1 MATDV
6 TRATMDDEDQIEIEA
21 DERPR
26 RMRGRPELL
35 LTPLSFLLLLAVWEW
50 AVQHYAINSIL
61 LPPPSKIWRSLAE
74 GVTSG
79 LYLKHFLVTV
89 SEAALGFAIAA
100 VSGVIIGTLVTQFWL
115 LERTV
120 YPYLIALQS
129 MPKIA
134 IAPLIVIWFGYG
146 GLSKVVIAA
155 MISFFPILVNVVVG
169 LRTCDASKIDLVRSL
184 SGSPWQVFWYVK
196 LPNALPFMFAGFN
209 IAIIFCILGA
219 IVGEF
224 VGGEAGLGFL
234 IVAANT
240 TLDVAQVFAVLVV
253 LATLGVTV
261 FLALQLVHRT
271 VVFWAE
277 SDDINRYS

>member
-1 MATDV
+1 MATHL
-6 TRATMDDEDQIEIEA
+6 TSAELIDDEVESSG
-21 DERPR
+21 RPR
-26 RMRGRPELL
+26 LRGRPELL
-35 LTPLSFLLLLAVWEW
+35 LTPLSFVLLLGFWEFAVH
-50 AVQHYAINSIL
+50 HYAVNAIL
-61 LPPPSKIWRSLAE
+61 LPPPSRIARSLLEALT
-74 GVTSG
+74 GG
-79 LYLKHFLVTV
+79 LYLTHFLVTV
-89 SEAALGFAIAA
+89 GEAAGGFCIAA
-100 VSGVIIGTLVTQFWL
+100 VAGVIVGSLVTQFWL
-115 LERTV
+115 LERTL

-129 MPKIA
+129 RPKIA

-146 GLSKVVIAA
+146 ASSKVIIAA

-169 LRTCDASKIDLVRSL
+169 LRSCDASKLDLLRSL
-184 SGSPWQVFWYVK
+184 SASKWQIFWYLR
-196 LPNALPFMFAGFN
+196 LPNALPFIFAGFN
-209 IAIIFCILGA
+209 IAIIFSILGA

-240 TLDVAQVFAVLVV
+240 TLDVSQVFAVLIV

-261 FLALQLVHRT
+261 FIGLQFVHRK

>member
-1 MATDV
+1 MATNVQTALIDDD
-6 TRATMDDEDQIEIEA
+6 ATDAEA
-21 DERPR
+21 RPR
-26 RMRGRPELL
+26 FRGRPELL
-35 LTPLSFLLLLAVWEW
+35 LTPLSFLLVLGVWEF
-50 AVQHYAINSIL
+50 AVHHYRINAIL
-61 LPPPSKIWRSLAE
+61 LPPPTRIFQSL
-74 GVTSG
+74 VTGLSSG
-79 LYLKHFLVTV
+79 LFLHHFLVTMG
-89 SEAALGFAIAA
+89 EAALGFGIAA
-100 VSGVIIGTLVTQFWL
+100 VGGVVVGTLVTQFWL
-115 LERTV
+115 LERTM

-169 LRTCDASKIDLVRSL
+169 LRTCDPARIDLARSL
-184 SGSPWQVFWYVK
+184 SASKWQIFWYVK
-196 LPNALPFMFAGFN
+196 LPNSLPFMFAGFN

-224 VGGEAGLGFL
+224 VGAEAGLGFL

-240 TLDVAQVFAVLVV
+240 TLDVAQVFAVLIV
-253 LATLGVTV
+253 LAALGVTV
-261 FLALQLVHRT
+261 FLAVQYLHRK

>member
-1 MATDV
+1 MATHIRSAELV
-6 TRATMDDEDQIEIEA
+6 A
-21 DERPR
+21 DEAEASGRPR
-26 RMRGRPELL
+26 LRGRPELL
-35 LTPLSFLLLLAVWEW
+35 LTPLSFVLLLGFWEFAVH
-50 AVQHYAINSIL
+50 HYAVNAIL
-61 LPPPSKIWRSLAE
+61 LPPPSRIARSLLE
-74 GVTSG
+74 GLTGG

-89 SEAALGFAIAA
+89 GEAAGGFCIAA
-100 VSGVIIGTLVTQFWL
+100 VAGVIVGSLVTQFWL
-115 LERTV
+115 LERTL

-146 GLSKVVIAA
+146 ASSKVIIAA

-169 LRTCDASKIDLVRSL
+169 LRSCDPSKLDLLRSL
-184 SGSPWQVFWYVK
+184 SASRWQIFWYLR
-196 LPNALPFMFAGFN
+196 LPNALPFIFAGFN
-209 IAIIFCILGA
+209 IAIIFSILGA

-253 LATLGVTV
+253 LAALGVTV
-261 FLALQLVHRT
+261 FIGLQFIHRK

>member
-1 MATDV
+1 MATQIS
-6 TRATMDDEDQIEIEA
+6 TATIVGDEEEA
-21 DERPR
+21 AGPR
-26 RMRGRPELL
+26 RFRGRPELL
-35 LTPLSFLLLLAVWEW
+35 LTPLSFLLFLGVWEL
-50 AVQHYAINSIL
+50 VVHRYAISAIL
-61 LPPPSKIWRSLAE
+61 LPPPSRILRVLFEGLAN
-74 GVTSG
+74 G

-89 SEAALGFAIAA
+89 GEAAGGFCIAAIA
-100 VSGVIIGTLVTQFWL
+100 GVIIGTLITQFWL

-146 GLSKVVIAA
+146 ATSKVVIAA

-169 LRTCDASKIDLVRSL
+169 LRNCDQSKVDLVRSL
-184 SGSPWQVFWYVK
+184 SGSKWQIFWYVR
-196 LPNALPFMFAGFN
+196 LPNALPFIFAGFN

-240 TLDVAQVFAVLVV
+240 TLDVAQVFAVLIV
-253 LATLGVTV
+253 LATLGVSV
-261 FLALQLVHRT
+261 FVTLQYIHRK

>member
-1 MATDV
+1 MATDI
-6 TRATMDDEDQIEIEA
+6 TRELIDDDEAEA
-21 DERPR
+21 EDEGRPR

-35 LTPLSFLLLLAVWEW
+35 LTPLSFVLLLGVWELAV
-50 AVQHYAINSIL
+50 HRYAINSIL
-61 LPPPSKIWRSLAE
+61 LPPPSKIWRALAE

-89 SEAALGFAIAA
+89 GEAGMGFCIAALA
-100 VSGVIIGTLVTQFWL
+100 GVVIGTLVTQFWL

-146 GLSKVVIAA
+146 ATSKVVIAA

-169 LRTCDASKIDLVRSL
+169 LRNCDASKIDLVRSL
-184 SGSPWQVFWYVK
+184 SGSPWQIFWYVK

-240 TLDVAQVFAVLVV
+240 TLDVAQVFAVLIV

-261 FLALQLVHRT
+261 FLAVQLVHRK

>member
-1 MATDV
+1 MATDI
-6 TRATMDDEDQIEIEA
+6 TRELIDDDEAEA
-21 DERPR
+21 EDEGRPR

-35 LTPLSFLLLLAVWEW
+35 LTPLSFVLLLGVWELAV
-50 AVQHYAINSIL
+50 HRYAINSIL
-61 LPPPSKIWRSLAE
+61 LPPPSKIWRALAE

-89 SEAALGFAIAA
+89 GEAGMGFCIAALA
-100 VSGVIIGTLVTQFWL
+100 GVVIGTLVTQFWL

-146 GLSKVVIAA
+146 ATSKVVIAA

-169 LRTCDASKIDLVRSL
+169 LRNCDASKIDLVRSL
-184 SGSPWQVFWYVK
+184 SGSPWQIFWYVK

-240 TLDVAQVFAVLVV
+240 TLDVAQVFAVLIV

-261 FLALQLVHRT
+261 FLAVQLLHRK

>member
-1 MATDV
+1 MARVITSEV
-6 TRATMDDEDQIEIEA
+6 SPEDEAEVDG
-21 DERPR
+21 R
-26 RMRGRPELL
+26 RRFPGRPELL
-35 LTPLSFLLLLAVWEW
+35 LTPLSFVLLLGAWEL
-50 AVQHYAINSIL
+50 VVRHYQINAIL
-61 LPPPSKIWRSLAE
+61 LPPPSSIARSLSS
-74 GVTSG
+74 GLTSG
-79 LYLKHFLVTV
+79 LFLKHFLVTIG
-89 SEAALGFAIAA
+89 EAAAGFGIAA
-100 VSGVIIGTLVTQFWL
+100 AAGIIVGTLVTQFWL

-146 GLSKVVIAA
+146 ITSKVVIAA
-155 MISFFPILVNVVVG
+155 MIGFFPILVNVVVG
-169 LRTCDASKIDLVRSL
+169 LRNCDPAKIDLLRSL
-184 SGSPWQVFWYVK
+184 SASKWQIFWYVK
-196 LPNALPFMFAGFN
+196 LPSALPFIFAGFN
-209 IAIIFCILGA
+209 IAIILCILGA

-224 VGGEAGLGFL
+224 VGAEAGLGYL

-240 TLDVAQVFAVLVV
+240 TLDVAQVFAVLIV

-261 FLALQLVHRT
+261 FLTLQVIHRK

>member
-1 MATDV
+1 MATDI
-6 TRATMDDEDQIEIEA
+6 TRELIDEDDEAEA
-21 DERPR
+21 PR
-26 RMRGRPELL
+26 RRRLRGHPELL
-35 LTPLSFLLLLAVWEW
+35 LTPLSFLLFLGLWEFAV
-50 AVQHYAINSIL
+50 HRYAINALL
-61 LPPPSKIWRSLAE
+61 LPPPSRIARALGEGLA
-74 GVTSG
+74 SG

-89 SEAALGFAIAA
+89 GEAASGFGIAA
-100 VSGVIIGTLVTQFWL
+100 VAGLILGTLVTQFWL

-146 GLSKVVIAA
+146 ATSKVIIAA

-169 LRTCDASKIDLVRSL
+169 LRSCDTGRIDLVRSL
-184 SGSPWQVFWYVK
+184 SGSPWQIFWYVR
-196 LPNALPFMFAGFN
+196 LPNALPFIFAGFN

-240 TLDVAQVFAVLVV
+240 TLDVAQVFAVLIV

-261 FLALQLVHRT
+261 FLGLQYLHRK

>member
-1 MATDV
+1 MRHA
-6 TRATMDDEDQIEIEA
+6 AAHFGIA
-21 DERPR
+21 WR
-26 RMRGRPELL
+26 RFRHIGVGEL
-35 LTPLSFLLLLAVWEW
+35 
-50 AVQHYAINSIL
+50 
-61 LPPPSKIWRSLAE
+61 
-74 GVTSG
+74 
-79 LYLKHFLVTV
+79 
-89 SEAALGFAIAA
+89 AA
-100 VSGVIIGTLVTQFWL
+100 VAGVLVGSLVTQVWL
-115 LERTV
+115 LERTL

-146 GLSKVVIAA
+146 ASSKVIIAA

-169 LRTCDASKIDLVRSL
+169 LRSCDASKLDLLRSL
-184 SGSPWQVFWYVK
+184 SASKWQIFWYLR
-196 LPNALPFMFAGFN
+196 LPNALPFIFAGFN
-209 IAIIFCILGA
+209 IAIIFSILGA

-240 TLDVAQVFAVLVV
+240 TLDVSQVFAVLIV

-261 FLALQLVHRT
+261 FIGLQFVHRK

>member
-1 MATDV
+1 MATDI
-6 TRATMDDEDQIEIEA
+6 TREFIDEDDAEA
-21 DERPR
+21 GR
-26 RMRGRPELL
+26 RRRLRGRPELL
-35 LTPLSFLLLLAVWEW
+35 LTPLSFILFLGVWEF
-50 AVQHYAINSIL
+50 VVHHYAVNALL
-61 LPPPSKIWRSLAE
+61 LPPPSRIARTLAE
-74 GVTSG
+74 GLASG

-89 SEAALGFAIAA
+89 GEAASGFGIAA
-100 VSGVIIGTLVTQFWL
+100 VAGLIIGTLVTQFWL
-115 LERTV
+115 LERTL
-120 YPYLIALQS
+120 YPYLIAMQS

-146 GLSKVVIAA
+146 ATSKMVIAA

-169 LRTCDASKIDLVRSL
+169 LRSCDASRIDLARSL
-184 SGSPWQVFWYVK
+184 SASPWQIFWYVR
-196 LPNALPFMFAGFN
+196 LPNALPFIFAGFN

-240 TLDVAQVFAVLVV
+240 TLDVAQVFAVLIV

-261 FLALQLVHRT
+261 FLGLQFLHRK

>member
-1 MATDV
+1 MATNVREILVDDDV
-6 TRATMDDEDQIEIEA
+6 DPAERA
-21 DERPR
+21 PVKL
-26 RMRGRPELL
+26 RGHPELL
-35 LTPLSFLLLLAVWEW
+35 LTPLSFVLLLGVWEF
-50 AVQHYAINSIL
+50 VVHHYAINPIL

-74 GVTSG
+74 GLTTG

-89 SEAALGFAIAA
+89 GEAASGFCIAA
-100 VSGVIIGTLVTQFWL
+100 VAGVVVGTLVTQFWL

-146 GLSKVVIAA
+146 ATSKVVIAA

-169 LRTCDASKIDLVRSL
+169 LRSCDPAKIDLVRSL
-184 SGSPWQVFWYVK
+184 SGSDWQVFWYVR

-240 TLDVAQVFAVLVV
+240 TLDVAQVFGVLIV

-261 FLALQLVHRT
+261 FLGLQFVHRKI
-271 VVFWAE
+271 VFWAE

>member
-1 MATDV
+1 MATQI
-6 TRATMDDEDQIEIEA
+6 TTATIVGDEEEA
-21 DERPR
+21 VGPR
-26 RMRGRPELL
+26 RFRGRPELL
-35 LTPLSFLLLLAVWEW
+35 LTPLSFLLFLGVWEL
-50 AVQHYAINSIL
+50 VVHRYAINAIL
-61 LPPPSKIWRSLAE
+61 LPPPSRILRVLFE

-79 LYLKHFLVTV
+79 VYLKHFLVTV
-89 SEAALGFAIAA
+89 GEAAGGFCIAA
-100 VSGVIIGTLVTQFWL
+100 VAGVVVGTLITQFWL

-146 GLSKVVIAA
+146 ATSKVVIAA

-169 LRTCDASKIDLVRSL
+169 LRNCDQSKVDLVRSL
-184 SGSPWQVFWYVK
+184 SGSKWQIFWYVR
-196 LPNALPFMFAGFN
+196 LPNALPFIFAGFN

-240 TLDVAQVFAVLVV
+240 TLDVAQVFAVLIV

-261 FLALQLVHRT
+261 FVTLQYIHRK

>member
-6 TRATMDDEDQIEIEA
+6 TRALLTDDEAEGDGPLRRFRYA
-21 DERPR
+21 ERLLAPLSLI
-26 RMRGRPELL
+26 LL
-35 LTPLSFLLLLAVWEW
+35 LGIWEF
-50 AVQHYAINSIL
+50 VVHHYAINAIL
-61 LPPPSKIWRSLAE
+61 LPPPSKIARALAS
-74 GVTSG
+74 GLASG

-89 SEAALGFAIAA
+89 GEAGLGFCIAA
-100 VSGVIIGTLVTQFWL
+100 VSGVIMGTLVTQFWL
-115 LERTV
+115 LERTF
-120 YPYLIALQS
+120 YPYLVALQS

-146 GLSKVVIAA
+146 GTSKVVIAA

-169 LRTCDASKIDLVRSL
+169 LRTCDRSKIDLVRSL
-184 SGSPWQVFWYVK
+184 SGSPWQIFWYVK

-240 TLDVAQVFAVLVV
+240 TLDVAQVFAVLIV
-253 LATLGVTV
+253 LAALGVTV
-261 FLALQLVHRT
+261 FLALQVIHRK

>member
-1 MATDV
+1 MATDI
-6 TRATMDDEDQIEIEA
+6 TRELIAEDEDEA
-21 DERPR
+21 VRPR
-26 RMRGRPELL
+26 RFRGRPELL
-35 LTPLSFLLLLAVWEW
+35 LTPLSFLLFLGIWEF
-50 AVQHYAINSIL
+50 VVHHYAVNALL
-61 LPPPSKIWRSLAE
+61 LPPPSRIARALGEGLA
-74 GVTSG
+74 SG

-89 SEAALGFAIAA
+89 GEAAAGFGIAA
-100 VSGVIIGTLVTQFWL
+100 VAGLIIGTLVTQFWL

-146 GLSKVVIAA
+146 KSSKVIIAA

-169 LRTCDASKIDLVRSL
+169 LRSCEGSRIDLVRSL
-184 SGSPWQVFWYVK
+184 SGSPWQVFWYVR
-196 LPNALPFMFAGFN
+196 LPNALPFIFAGFN

-240 TLDVAQVFAVLVV
+240 TLDVSQVFAVLIV

-261 FLALQLVHRT
+261 FLGLQYLHRKI
-271 VVFWAE
+271 VFWAE